1 MGYVF
6 TNGAPTPAL
15 PKIQE
20 FLSIDFCDRIFLK
33 LKDIEMLQF
42 ESSVCVTRDVSRI
55 PLKLD
60 ALDDAEESFLN
71 ASNDGLRFLECL
83 DIHDFNVQS
92 REGLIR
98 TLRELQV
105 CLLFRWL
112 YLFLVT
118 RRVWS
123 E

>member
-83 DIHDFNVQS
+83 GIRNFNVQS
-92 REGLIR
+92 RKGLLR

-105 CLLFRWL
+105 CLFFRWL

-118 RRVWS
+118 RRVWP